1 MPTPTLDELRAA
13 GLTAGLDAVGHTSA
27 DPFPEVRAVLEERR
41 AKGLH
46 ATMAFT
52 YRNPARSTEPA
63 ATLPDA
69 RTLIV
74 AARSY
79 HRAEPP
85 RPPGPGPYARTARYV
100 WADDQERL
108 LAGLESIADALRNAG
123 YRAVVVSDQNNLVDR
138 AVAHRAGLGWYGKNA
153 NLLLPGVGSWFL
165 LGAVVTDAVVT
176 DAVVTDR
183 GPDAS
188 VDAPRSGVLTDRD
201 QDATIEAPPPD
212 PGTRRGLDASDGASP
227 SALVTDRGPD
237 APVGASRRQP
247 VTDGGPD
254 ASGGALGPRPDP
266 PVVPDGCGSCARCL
280 PACPTGALV
289 APGVL
294 DARRCL
300 SWTLQATGV
309 FPVDQ
314 RVALGDRIY
323 GCDDCQD
330 VCPPNRVE
338 LRRRGP
344 DGTGK
349 PARVGSPERAWVDV
363 LALLAATDEE
373 LLARHGRWYI
383 ARRQP
388 RYLRRNAL
396 VVLGNVGDGTD
407 PATCET
413 LARALVDDDPLV
425 RAHAVWSAR
434 RLGCDDLVMAA
445 RDDLDPDVHAE
456 LAREVPRRDR
466 RAPVHQSATVGP
478 TS

>member
-1 MPTPTLDELRAA
+1 MLTPTFDELRAV
-13 GLTAGLDAVGHTSA
+13 GLAAGLDAVGHTSA
-27 DPFPEVRAVLEERR
+27 DGFPEVRAVLEQRR

-63 ATLPDA
+63 ATLPGA

-79 HRAEPP
+79 HRAEPA
-85 RPPGPGPYARTARYV
+85 RPSGPGPYARTARYV
-100 WADDQERL
+100 WGDDQDRL
-108 LAGLESIADALRNAG
+108 LAGLGSIANALRNAG
-123 YRAVVVSDQNNLVDR
+123 HRAVVVSDQNNLVDR
-138 AVAHRAGLGWYGKNA
+138 AVAHRAGLGWFGKNT

-165 LGAVVTDAVVT
+165 LGAVITDAVIT
-176 DAVVTDR
+176 E
-183 GPDAS
+183 G
-188 VDAPRSGVLTDRD
+188 
-201 QDATIEAPPPD
+201 
-212 PGTRRGLDASDGASP
+212 GLDASAGAF
-227 SALVTDRGPD
+227 
-237 APVGASRRQP
+237 QP
-247 VTDGGPD
+247 Q
-254 ASGGALGPRPDP
+254 SDP
-266 PVVPDGCGSCARCL
+266 PEVPDGCGSCSRCL

-309 FPVDQ
+309 FPIDQ

-338 LRRRGP
+338 LHRRRP
-344 DGTGK
+344 DGAGV
-349 PARVGSPERAWVDV
+349 PALAGSPERAWVDV
-363 LALLAATDEE
+363 LGLLAATDDE
-373 LLARHGRWYI
+373 LLARHGQWYI
-383 ARRQP
+383 ARREP

-396 VVLGNVGDGTD
+396 VVLGNVGDGAD
-407 PATCET
+407 PSTRATLT
-413 LARALVDDDPLV
+413 RALADADPIV

-445 RDDLDPDVHAE
+445 RDDPDPDVRAE
-456 LAREVPRRDR
+456 LAREVPRCDR
-466 RAPVHQSATVGP
+466 RAPVQRPATIKL